1 MKTIKR
7 RTKPKKRKSPS
18 VGYGR
23 PPEHTQFK
31 PGQSGNPKGRPR
43 GTVNMA
49 TMLGRTLREKV
60 ETVENGRRKTISKY
74 EAALKQLTNK
84 AASGDLSALRL
95 LSALVASAEE
105 RTNEATAS
113 SPVHAEIDERVVQ
126 GILDRFK
133 PNNGGDED
141 ESDTDTE

>member
-1 MKTIKR
+1 MKK
-7 RTKPKKRKSPS
+7 RTKPKKRKSVS

-23 PPEHTQFK
+23 PPEHTRFK

-43 GTVNMA
+43 GSVNMA
-49 TMLGRTLREKV
+49 TTLGRILREKV
-60 ETVENGRRKTISKY
+60 GTVENGRRKTISKF

-105 RTNEATAS
+105 RTSEAISS
-113 SPVHAEIDERVVQ
+113 SPVHPEIDERVVQ
-126 GILDRFK
+126 GILERFK
-133 PNNGGDED
+133 ANNGGDED
-141 ESDTDTE
+141 EPDPDAE

>member
-1 MKTIKR
+1 MKK

-49 TMLGRTLREKV
+49 TVLGRTLREKV
-60 ETVENGRRKTISKY
+60 DTVENGRRKTISKF

-95 LSALVASAEE
+95 LAALVASAEE
-105 RTNEATAS
+105 RTNEATTS

-126 GILDRFK
+126 GILERFNI
-133 PNNGGDED
+133 NNGGDED
-141 ESDTDTE
+141 ESDTDDE

>member
-1 MKTIKR
+1 MKKRIKS
-7 RTKPKKRKSPS
+7 KKRKSAS

-23 PPEHTQFK
+23 PPEHTRFK

-43 GTVNMA
+43 GSVNMA
-49 TMLGRTLREKV
+49 TMLGRILREKV
-60 ETVENGRRKTISKY
+60 GTIENGKRKTISKF

-105 RTNEATAS
+105 RMSDATAS
-113 SPVHAEIDERVVQ
+113 NPVLPEVDERVVQ
-126 GILDRFK
+126 GILERLK
-133 PNNGGDED
+133 RNNEGDED
-141 ESDTDTE
+141 DSGTDTE

>member
-1 MKTIKR
+1 MKKR
-7 RTKPKKRKSPS
+7 TTPKKRKSPS

-49 TMLGRTLREKV
+49 TVLERTLREKV
-60 ETVENGRRKTISKY
+60 DTIEHGRRKTISKF
-74 EAALKQLTNK
+74 EAALKQLANK

-105 RTNEATAS
+105 RTNEATAA
-113 SPVHAEIDERVVQ
+113 SPIHPEIDERVVQ
-126 GILDRFK
+126 GILERFNA
-133 PNNGGDED
+133 NNGGDED
-141 ESDTDTE
+141 ESDTDDE

>member
-1 MKTIKR
+1 MKK
-7 RTKPKKRKSPS
+7 RTKPKKRKSAS

-49 TMLGRTLREKV
+49 TVLGRTLREKV
-60 ETVENGRRKTISKY
+60 DTVENGRRKTISKF

-95 LSALVASAEE
+95 LSILVASAEE

-126 GILDRFK
+126 GILERFNA
-133 PNNGGDED
+133 NNGGDED

>member
-1 MKTIKR
+1 MKK
-7 RTKPKKRKSPS
+7 RTKPKKRRSAS

-49 TMLGRTLREKV
+49 TVLGRTLREKV
-60 ETVENGRRKTISKY
+60 DTVENGRRKTISKF

-95 LSALVASAEE
+95 LAALVASAEE

-113 SPVHAEIDERVVQ
+113 NPVHAEIDERVVQ
-126 GILDRFK
+126 GILERFNI
-133 PNNGGDED
+133 NNGGDED
-141 ESDTDTE
+141 ESDTDDE

>member
-1 MKTIKR
+1 MKKR
-7 RTKPKKRKSPS
+7 AKPKKRKSPS

-49 TMLGRTLREKV
+49 TVLGRTLREKV
-60 ETVENGRRKTISKY
+60 DTVENGRRKTISKF

-105 RTNEATAS
+105 RTSEANTS
-113 SPVHAEIDERVVQ
+113 SPVHPEIDERVVQ
-126 GILDRFK
+126 GILERFNA
-133 PNNGGDED
+133 NNGGDED

>member
-1 MKTIKR
+1 MKK

-49 TMLGRTLREKV
+49 TVLERTLREKV
-60 ETVENGRRKTISKY
+60 DTIENGRRKTISKF

-126 GILDRFK
+126 GILERF
-133 PNNGGDED
+133 NANHGGDDD
-141 ESDTDTE
+141 EPDTDTE

>member
-1 MKTIKR
+1 MKK
-7 RTKPKKRKSPS
+7 RTKPKKRKPSS

-49 TMLGRTLREKV
+49 TVLERTLREKV
-60 ETVENGRRKTISKY
+60 DTIENGRRKTISKF

-105 RTNEATAS
+105 RTSEANTS
-113 SPVHAEIDERVVQ
+113 NPVHPEIDERVVQ
-126 GILDRFK
+126 GILERFNA
-133 PNNGGDED
+133 NNGGNED
-141 ESDTDTE
+141 ESETDAE

>member
-1 MKTIKR
+1 MKK

-49 TMLGRTLREKV
+49 TVLERTLREKV
-60 ETVENGRRKTISKY
+60 NTVENGRRKSISKF

-105 RTNEATAS
+105 RTNEANTS
-113 SPVHAEIDERVVQ
+113 SPVHPEIDERVVQ
-126 GILDRFK
+126 GILERFNI
-133 PNNGGDED
+133 NNGGDED
-141 ESDTDTE
+141 ESDTDDE